1 MAIFLLFEVLL
12 MWIVKVQ
19 EFSDFV
25 HTVLDGLQCEALG
38 VGLSASDL
46 FEEVC
51 SRKKARRLLAYRSK

>member
-1 MAIFLLFEVLL
+1 